1 MKDSRKRR
9 ITFDIDLSI
18 SLPQR
23 FEWILSGLIGEL
35 RWSCTKEPKNARYR
49 AIAGHLS
56 RI

>member
-1 MKDSRKRR
+1 MKESRKRR
-9 ITFDIDLSI
+9 ITFDIDPSI
-18 SLPQR
+18 SLPQK

-35 RWSCTKEPKNARYR
+35 RWSCTKESKNTRYR